1 MFGSNFTE
9 KVQDALTK
17 MGHLHIRALD
27 AKVDG
32 KTVTLTGEV
41 PDVATKAKAMEIFN
55 SLVETENTMN
65 MLKVAVS
72 KPEAAAAAAATTA
85 ATTAA
90 MMGPP
95 TAPPG
100 ATITRAEGPAPLSEP
115 ATRIHEVVKGE
126 TLSAIAKTYYGKASA
141 YAKIFE
147 ANRDILKDPDHIYPG
162 QKLKIP

>member
-9 KVQDALTK
+9 KVQDALAK

-32 KTVTLTGEV
+32 KIVTLTGEA
-41 PDVATKAKAMEIFN
+41 PDTATKAKAMEIFN

-72 KPEAAAAAAATTA
+72 KPEAAAAAAATIA
-85 ATTAA
+85 AT
-90 MMGPP
+90 MGPP

-100 ATITRAEGPAPLSEP
+100 ATIARADGPAPAAEP
-115 ATRIHEVVKGE
+115 AARVHEVVKGE

>member
-17 MGHLHIRALD
+17 MGHLHIKALD

-32 KTVTLTGEV
+32 KVVTLTGEA

-65 MLKVAVS
+65 MLRIA
-72 KPEAAAAAAATTA
+72 PTA
-85 ATTAA
+85 SVT
-90 MMGPP
+90 MGPP
-95 TAPPG
+95 MAPPG
-100 ATITRAEGPAPLSEP
+100 VTFTRADGPAPVAEP
-115 ATRIHEVVKGE
+115 ETRIYEVVKGD
-126 TLSAIAKTYYGKASA
+126 TLSAIAKRYYGKASG

-147 ANRDILKDPDHIYPG
+147 ANRDILKDPDHLHPG

>member
-9 KVQDALTK
+9 KVQDALAK

-32 KTVTLTGEV
+32 KIVTLTGEA
-41 PDVATKAKAMEIFN
+41 PDTATKAKAMEIFN

-72 KPEAAAAAAATTA
+72 KPEAAAAAAATIA
-85 ATTAA
+85 AT
-90 MMGPP
+90 MGPP

-100 ATITRAEGPAPLSEP
+100 ATIARADGPAPAAEP
-115 ATRIHEVVKGE
+115 AARIHEVVKGE

>member
-1 MFGSNFTE
+1 MFGSSFTE

-32 KTVTLTGEV
+32 KTVTLTGEA

-55 SLVETENTMN
+55 SLVETENTLN

-72 KPEAAAAAAATTA
+72 KPEAAAAAA

-100 ATITRAEGPAPLSEP
+100 ATITRAEGPAPVAEP
-115 ATRIHEVVKGE
+115 AARIHEVVKGE